1 MASTATATTRMTPPL
16 STPGYS
22 VQGRVFV
29 ITGGTQGLGL
39 GIARQLAQQG
49 AKGLVLVSRNQA
61 KGDSVCRQEE
71 EQSQQKTKDNNDTN
85 VCIWRFVAA
94 DLGDA
99 PQAQDVIPKAVTLMK
114 DVGPISGVVN
124 AAAITERGNLM
135 TTTAEGFDVQMA
147 INVRAPFLITQA
159 TAKHMKEHSCRGSIV
174 NISSVAADGG
184 APFIMAYSAS
194 KAALNVLTKN
204 NAAELAPHGIRVNA
218 ISMGWTVTENEHK
231 LQTANM
237 GEDWVAQADAGV
249 PLGRILRP
257 EDVAATVGF
266 LLSDS
271 SALMT
276 GSILNLH
283 PEFPE
288 GMLSVQT
295 EDKR

>member
-1 MASTATATTRMTPPL
+1 MATTVTMMPPF
-16 STPGYS
+16 STPGYN

-29 ITGGTQGLGL
+29 VTGGTQGLGL

-49 AKGLVLVSRNQA
+49 ATGLVLVSRNHT
-61 KGDSVCRQEE
+61 KGDSVCHE
-71 EQSQQKTKDNNDTN
+71 EQQSNTSK
-85 VCIWRFVAA
+85 CIWRFVAA

-99 PQAQDVIPKAVTLMK
+99 QQAQDVIPKAVALMK
-114 DVGPISGVVN
+114 DIGPISGVVN
-124 AAAITERGNLM
+124 AAAITERGNLK
-135 TTTAEGFDVQMA
+135 TTTAAGFDLQMA

-159 TAKHMKEHSCRGSIV
+159 AAHHMKEHHCRGSIV
-174 NISSVAADGG
+174 NISSVAATGG

-204 NAAELAPHGIRVNA
+204 NATELAPHGIRVNA
-218 ISMGWTVTENEHK
+218 ISMGWTVTENENQ

-257 EDVAATVGF
+257 EDVAVTVGF